1 MSRWLQQG
9 LSSLS
14 QLREQASEFAQE
26 VLSETKVEV
35 EGKTKFQKKFSLEI
49 NSRPFTI

>member
-1 MSRWLQQG
+1 MNRWLSTG

-26 VLSETKVEV
+26 VLSETRTEV
-35 EGKTKFQKKFSLEI
+35 EGIKK
-49 NSRPFTI
+49 P